1 MDNGHRE
8 QETRL
13 RLLNAAGEIFSKK
26 GFRAATVREICAK
39 ADANVAAV
47 NYHFSSKKNLYLAV
61 LEYAHAEAFRRFP
74 PDMGLPERP
83 SPEDRLFA
91 LVRSMLLRTLGKG
104 RPAWHGKLMARERL
118 EPTGLMDD
126 FIDRA
131 ILPRARLLQ
140 EIVAELLG
148 ASAAPLT
155 IHLCAQSVAG
165 QCRHYFASR
174 DVIRRVSPGLSLDE
188 AGLEDLA
195 RHIIRFSLAG
205 IHAYARPSLAAP
217 NNDSEHPTP
226 GELH

>member
-1 MDNGHRE
+1 MDKGHRE

-13 RLLNAAGEIFSKK
+13 RLLKAAGEIFSKK
-26 GFRAATVREICAK
+26 GFRAATIREICAK

-47 NYHFSSKKNLYLAV
+47 NYHFTSKRKLYLAV
-61 LEYAHAEAFRRFP
+61 LEYAHGEAFRRYP

-83 SPEDRLFA
+83 TPYDRLLA
-91 LVRSMLLRTLGKG
+91 YVRSMLLRTLGKG

-131 ILPRARLLQ
+131 ILPNARLLQ

-148 ASAAPLT
+148 GAAEPSVV
-155 IHLCAQSVAG
+155 HMCAQSVAG

-174 DVIRRVSPGLSLDE
+174 DVIRRVSPGISLDE
-188 AGLEDLA
+188 AGLDDLA
-195 RHIIRFSLAG
+195 NHIARFSLAG
-205 IHAYARPSLAAP
+205 IHDYVRQAHAAP
-217 NNDSEHPTP
+217 QGAPEHRTH
-226 GELH
+226 GELQ

>member
-1 MDNGHRE
+1 MDKGQHE

-13 RLLNAAGEIFSKK
+13 RLLKAAGEIFSRK
-26 GFRAATVREICAK
+26 GFRAATIREICAK

-47 NYHFSSKKNLYLAV
+47 NYHFTSKKNLYLAV
-61 LEYAHAEAFRRFP
+61 LEYAHNEAFKRYP

-83 SPEDRLFA
+83 SPEERLLAF
-91 LVRSMLLRTLGKG
+91 VRSMLLRTLGKG

-131 ILPRARLLQ
+131 ILPNARLLR

-148 ASAAPLT
+148 GSADAAT
-155 IHLCAQSVAG
+155 VHMCAQSVAG

-188 AGLEDLA
+188 TGLDDLA
-195 RHIIRFSLAG
+195 RHIARFSLAG
-205 IHAYARPSLAAP
+205 IHDYAWSACASPPGAP
-217 NNDSEHPTP
+217 EKPIP
-226 GELH
+226 GELQ